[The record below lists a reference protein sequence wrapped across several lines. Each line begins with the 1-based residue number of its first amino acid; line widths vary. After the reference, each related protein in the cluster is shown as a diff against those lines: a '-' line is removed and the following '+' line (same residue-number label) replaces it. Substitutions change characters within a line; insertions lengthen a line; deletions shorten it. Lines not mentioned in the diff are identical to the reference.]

1 MHGYANTMARS
12 TKTPM
17 KSRSLAELM
26 NEDGA
31 AYVGE
36 THDPT
41 SLVPPDPPETREPLL
56 DERLDVSSLDG
67 AIHVVNATLNAYSER
82 RVSEK
87 QATTLMEIVK
97 TATGLLTTK
106 ARLDK
111 PKDPAAMPAVEEQ
124 VRMLTQSGPFG
135 MFASATRTV
144 RVTEPPRLADPSRVL
159 TLDPDDT

>member
-1 MHGYANTMARS
+1 MQGYANTMARS
-12 TKTPM
+12 TKPPK

-26 NEDGA
+26 HEDGA

-36 THDPT
+36 THDPM
-41 SLVPPDPPETREPLL
+41 SDAPPPPPETREPLL

-67 AIHVVNATLNAYSER
+67 AIHVVNATLNAYAER

-87 QATTLMEIVK
+87 QASTLMEIVK

-111 PKDPAAMPAVEEQ
+111 PKDPAALPAVEEQ
-124 VRMLTQSGPFG
+124 VRMLTTTGPFG

-144 RVTEPPRLADPSRVL
+144 RVSDPPRLADPSRVL
-159 TLDPDDT
+159 DLDADET